1 VENLRHVIKINT
13 EDHWIRV
20 DNWYN
25 ELIKVEFIDLST
37 NFCIYQSSNIKTS
50 FSVCDYQNSKKVRI
64 YIREHF
70 TGGIDLH
77 VYDVIFYDDTYEL
90 IKLEKDNSFDFDGE
104 FVLINGFA
112 GGGTSIITKFFK
124 SMGINAGNDSGP
136 LILRKTHEA
145 YGVKLWIGGLDSNL
159 PINHHKQNFLKI
171 SKTYGFQ
178 SENVNII
185 KVPESHL
192 IIDQLLQIF
201 PNLKILSV
209 IKKPTSYSVTTE
221 GERFNQQS
229 ELEIYKVQYP
239 HVEGGSIFHIDFV
252 KFFTDFHYTNK
263 VLKYL
268 GWNEPIKN
276 QGQFDFIKKQID
288 FNSQVLV

>member
-1 VENLRHVIKINT
+1 MENFRHVIEINT

-20 DNWYN
+20 YNWYN
-25 ELIKVEFIDLST
+25 ELLKVEFIDVPT
-37 NFCIYQSSNIKTS
+37 NSCLYQSLNIKTG
-50 FSVCDYQNSKKVRI
+50 FSICNYQNSKKIRI

-90 IKLEKDNSFDFDGE
+90 LKLKKDDSFDFDAE
-104 FVLINGFA
+104 LVLINGFA

-124 SMGINAGNDSGP
+124 SMGMNAGDDSGH
-136 LILRKTHEA
+136 LSLRKPHEA
-145 YGVKLWIGGLDSNL
+145 YGVKLWMNGLDSNL

-178 SENVNII
+178 NGNVNIV
-185 KVPESHL
+185 KLPESHVL
-192 IIDQLLQIF
+192 IDQLLEIF

-209 IKKPTSYSVTTE
+209 VKKPTNYFVTTE
-221 GERFNQQS
+221 GERFHQQS
-229 ELEIYKVQYP
+229 ELDIYKVQYP
-239 HVEGGSIFHIDFV
+239 HVEGGSIFHVDFI

-263 VLKYL
+263 VLKYV
-268 GWNEPIKN
+268 GWNEPIKK
-276 QGQFDFIKKQID
+276 QEQFDFIKKQID
-288 FNSQVLV
+288 FNPQVLV

>member
-1 VENLRHVIKINT
+1 VKNLRHVIKINT
-13 EDHWIRV
+13 EDGWIRV
-20 DNWYN
+20 DNLYN
-25 ELIKVEFIDLST
+25 ELLKVEFIDVPT
-37 NFCIYQSSNIKTS
+37 NYCLYQSSNIKTG
-50 FSVCDYQNSKKVRI
+50 FSVCLYQNSKKIRI

-70 TGGIDLH
+70 IGGIDLH
-77 VYDVIFYDDTYEL
+77 VYDVIFYVDTYEL
-90 IKLEKDNSFDFDGE
+90 IKLENDDSFNFDGE
-104 FVLINGFA
+104 LVLIHGFA
-112 GGGTSIITKFFK
+112 GGGTSIVTKFFK
-124 SMGINAGNDSGP
+124 SIGMNAGNDSGP
-136 LILRKTHEA
+136 LMLRKPHEA

-159 PINHHKQNFLKI
+159 PINYHKQNFLKV

-178 SENVNII
+178 RDNINII

-209 IKKPTSYSVTTE
+209 IKKPTNYSVTTE

-263 VLKYL
+263 VLNYL
-268 GWNEPIKN
+268 GCNEPIKN
-276 QGQFDFIKKQID
+276 QEQFEFIKKQID
-288 FNSQVLV
+288 FNPKVLV